1 MRIARTSFAFV
12 IAIAGLIAAGAQAA
26 VTPPDPT
33 DLTMGDWDLNVAKSN
48 FGCTKP
54 PQSSHRHMFL
64 AGFDMRVS
72 IWTGTQADGKPFN
85 TRYVWRYDGD
95 KYPAG
100 LGRPDSPTS
109 ESIAWKLVD
118 PHHVTFTH
126 YNHAD
131 KVTQNLSREVSADG
145 QSMTQTTDYVGRNCK
160 DVQVFERK

>member
-1 MRIARTSFAFV
+1 MPYARTSLA
-12 IAIAGLIAAGAQAA
+12 LAAAAA
-26 VTPPDPT
+26 VALVTASHAATPPDPT
-33 DLTMGDWDLNVAKSN
+33 DLTMGDWELNVAKSN
-48 FGCTKP
+48 FGCTKA
-54 PQSSHRHMFL
+54 PQVSKRRMFN
-64 AGFDMRVS
+64 AGFDMRVT

-118 PHHVTFTH
+118 PRHVTFTH
-126 YNHAD
+126 YDHSD
-131 KVTQNLSREVSADG
+131 KVTQNLTREVSADG
-145 QSMTQTTDYVGRNCK
+145 MTMTQTTAYVGRDCK